1 MNVKFRGNKSLFVGL
16 ITVDLQFIIPEYPK
30 ANTKSKASHCEIHT
44 GGPATNA
51 AVTCAHLGG
60 KVDLIAPIGKHIFSE
75 YILEDI
81 HKYGVSIID
90 PSACINSQP
99 VFASIISTLNNGNR
113 TVFSYHP
120 KIQYKN
126 YDKLNLNFKDY
137 KLAMF
142 DGFYP
147 EFAIS
152 IANECRKTGIVTILD
167 GGSWKP
173 GTEELLDHIDIALCS
188 NDFKPP
194 GTAIPDEI
202 FDLLHRK
209 GVHYCAITRG
219 KKSILY
225 SGDDINSEIE
235 VKQVKVVD
243 TLGAGDVFHG
253 AFCYYYV
260 NGFNFTDALKK
271 ASLIAGES
279 CKSYG
284 ARRWIKYFH
293 IDNSSL

>member
-1 MNVKFRGNKSLFVGL
+1 MGL
-16 ITVDLQFIIPEYPK
+16 NTVDLQFIIPEYPK
-30 ANTKSKASHCEIHT
+30 ANTKSKANHSEIHT

-51 AVTCAHLGG
+51 AITCAHLGE
-60 KVDLIAPIGKHIFSE
+60 KVDLITPIGKHIFSE
-75 YILEDI
+75 YIFEDI
-81 HKYGVSIID
+81 HKYGVHIID
-90 PSACINSQP
+90 PAAYINSSP
-99 VFASIISTLNNGNR
+99 VFASIISTLDSGDR
-113 TVFSYHP
+113 TVLSYHP
-120 KIQYKN
+120 KIQNIN
-126 YDKLNLNFKDY
+126 YDKLNLNFNDY

-147 EFAIS
+147 EIAIL
-152 IANECRKTGIVTILD
+152 IANECHKKGIVTILD

-173 GTEELLDHIDIALCS
+173 GLEQLMDHIDIALCS
-188 NDFKPP
+188 NDFMPP
-194 GTAIPDEI
+194 DTKKPDEI

-209 GVHYCAITRG
+209 GVRNCAITRG
-219 KKSILY
+219 EQSILY

-235 VKQVKVVD
+235 VKPVKVVD

-260 NGFNFTDALKK
+260 NGLNFTDALKK

-284 ARRWIKYFH
+284 ARQWTKDFH
-293 IDNSSL
+293 IDNSAL